1 MSIKTLKQ
9 QLRSDF
15 SIYNTPTLSKKT
27 SKALIKA
34 LGWVKYIYYVIFIPE
49 YKVVF
54 WMRIVSYFR
63 QKKRSLSSIY

>member
-34 LGWVKYIYYVIFIPE
+34 LRGGDKIY
-49 YKVVF
+49 
-54 WMRIVSYFR
+54 
-63 QKKRSLSSIY
+63 LLCDIYS

>member
-34 LGWVKYIYYVIFIPE
+34 LRGSKIY
-49 YKVVF
+49 
-54 WMRIVSYFR
+54 
-63 QKKRSLSSIY
+63 LLCDIYS